1 MEINIQKLRDLIK
14 SDKKIIIQKN
24 SSYLYHGIYI
34 PAFKDVNPILSII
47 ENGIL
52 SIHNLEKIG
61 IKKKQIRTNN
71 GKYYVC
77 FSSNKNEFDRIFDI
91 GFIVENGPNYIKA
104 DKDSNLANLLW
115 NTPIPLR
122 SGLQNEYQ
130 TFGKVTPEKI
140 IGIQIRLDKLLQG
153 IPDGLNISESEY
165 IYRIIQTINIIFD
178 KLEEKNYNIPIINAD
193 NDRII
198 EKDLFRK
205 MR

>member
-14 SDKKIIIQKN
+14 SDKKFAIQKN

-34 PAFKDVNPILSII
+34 PAFKDINPILSII

-61 IKKKQIRTNN
+61 IFKKQIRTNN
-71 GKYYVC
+71 GKYYIC
-77 FSSNKNEFDRIFDI
+77 FSSNKNEFDRIFDV
-91 GFIVENGPNYIKA
+91 GFIVENAPNYIKA
-104 DKDSNLANLLW
+104 DKESKLANLLW

-122 SGLQNEYQ
+122 SGLPNEYQ
-130 TFGKVTPEKI
+130 VFGKVSPEKI
-140 IGIQIRLDKLLQG
+140 IGIQLRLDKLLQD
-153 IPDGLNISESEY
+153 IPRGLNISESEY
-165 IYRIIQTINIIFD
+165 IYRIIQTVNIILD

-193 NDRII
+193 NDQIV